1 MQTAVRLPMLSAMQA
16 RTSVKATSD
25 ETLIDSIAR
34 GDKRA
39 MELLFARHNVRV
51 YRFIA
56 RLSGNLSL
64 AEDVVSEVFL
74 DVWRC
79 AGRFKGHSRVSTWL
93 LAIARHKAITALR
106 RHSEAQWDEDKV
118 AAIADDAE
126 DPETSA
132 HGKGR
137 SAIIQTCLMQLSPAQ
152 RQVIDLV
159 YYHEKTIAE
168 VAAITGIPE
177 GTVKTRM
184 LRARG
189 RLAELLKVWR
199 IQGVQAN

>member
-1 MQTAVRLPMLSAMQA
+1 MNTAIRLPMLSATQA
-16 RTSVKATSD
+16 RKPVPATSD

-39 MELLFARHNVRV
+39 MELLFARYNVRV

-56 RLSGNLSL
+56 RITGNLSL
-64 AEDVVSEVFL
+64 AEDIVSDVFL

-79 AGRFKGHSRVSTWL
+79 AGRFKADSQVSTWL
-93 LAIARHKAITALR
+93 MAIARHKALSALKR
-106 RHSEAQWDEDKV
+106 RTEMPLDEELV
-118 AAIADDAE
+118 ARLPDSAD
-126 DPETSA
+126 DPETKA
-132 HGKGR
+132 YHQGR
-137 SAIIQTCLMQLSPAQ
+137 NSILQKCLMQLPPAQ
-152 RQVIDLV
+152 REMIDLV

-168 VAAITGIPE
+168 AAAITGVPE

-189 RLAELLKVWR
+189 RLAQLLKAWQ
-199 IQGVQAN
+199 IESAQAN